1 MAGGDA
7 VRCHNSL
14 RDRVC
19 AFARTAGMRP
29 EKEES
34 GLLPGDPRRR
44 PGDLFFASWPRGLPL
59 AMDFAVSSP
68 QQQSEVQAAS
78 VTQLCAATSYE
89 ARKLSDRD
97 TASQCRR
104 HGCHLAPM
112 VVESYGGWGQIV
124 QDNFKFLA
132 HARAA
137 RTGESVSDISRILY
151 SGLSITLMRANARS
165 LLARV
170 PAGNGW
176 AVKSLDRSRTLLA
189 ASV

>member
-1 MAGGDA
+1 
-7 VRCHNSL
+7 
-14 RDRVC
+14 
-19 AFARTAGMRP
+19 MRP
-29 EKEES
+29 QKEES

-44 PGDLFFASWPRGLPL
+44 PGDLFFPLWPRGLPL
-59 AMDFAVSSP
+59 AMDFAVTSP
-68 QQQSEVQAAS
+68 QQQLEVQAAS
-78 VTQLCAATSYE
+78 ETQLCAATLYD
-89 ARKLSDRD
+89 ARKLADRD
-97 TASQCRR
+97 TASECRR

-112 VVESYGGWGQIV
+112 VVESYGGWGQIA

-170 PAGNGW
+170 PADDGC
-176 AVKSLDRSRTLLA
+176 AVKSVDRAKTLLA
-189 ASV
+189 ASA